1 MDQDGKKQDRTD
13 QEHILREEMNFSDFP
28 IARLG
33 ARDKRQ
39 SIVHEEWVGKKD
51 ERRYQK
57 WIASASSALGLPT
70 ELGER
75 ILVTLVSIS
84 HEQGFAK
91 QTVFTV
97 YRICKILGLPINKN
111 SYKAVENALY
121 QLVGLTIISEEAF
134 YSKSDK
140 KRITTKTAFH
150 IIDTV
155 WLRHVRNDLVP
166 ELPGA
171 NGYVVWNDIILASM
185 KAGYI
190 KRLDGTV
197 YFRLKSPLARTMYKL
212 LDKQMHYRDEWEID
226 IFNLASRLGMAKYK
240 YPSKVIEK
248 LKPAYNELIQDGFLS
263 RTEVVKRGKYTRIRF
278 TKATDVQSWGALAES
293 LSLDTANGTN
303 DGDTNASQ
311 SPSDGLGAVLTG
323 ETASQ
328 AQNTPW
334 SAVYEVYGTS
344 DAYQDTWAAVLKEFS
359 MAVPVATYQQY
370 IEHTRLLA
378 IEDDKAIIGVAYAS
392 AMDWLENRMAR
403 TIRTTLDAYLNT
415 KINSLTFVSIHDSVQ
430 PLAH

>member
-1 MDQDGKKQDRTD
+1 MENEEQRQDTHD
-13 QEHILREEMNFSDFP
+13 QEHTLREEMNFSDFP

-39 SIVHEEWVGKKD
+39 SIVHEEWTGTKN

-75 ILVTLVSIS
+75 VLVTLITIA
-84 HEQGFAK
+84 HEQAFAK

-97 YRICKILGLPINKN
+97 YRIGKILGLPINHQ

-121 QLVGLTIISEEAF
+121 QLAGLTIISQEAF
-134 YSKSDK
+134 YSKPEG
-140 KRITTKTAFH
+140 KRITSKTAFH

-155 WLRHVRNDLVP
+155 WLRHVQNDLVP

-212 LDKQMHYRDEWEID
+212 LDKQMHYRDVWEID
-226 IFNLASRLGMAKYK
+226 VFILASRLGMAKYK

-248 LKPAYNELIQDGFLS
+248 LQPAYNELIQTGFLS
-263 RTEVVKRGKYTRIRF
+263 SAEVVKRGKYTRIRF
-278 TKATDVQSWGALAES
+278 AKAAAARTGKAVAES
-293 LSLDTANGTN
+293 MPSEPVEDSD
-303 DGDTNASQ
+303 DGDTNAA
-311 SPSDGLGAVLTG
+311 PGDEGAHD
-323 ETASQ
+323 
-328 AQNTPW
+328 PW
-334 SAVYEVYGTS
+334 SGAYETYKTS
-344 DAYQDTWAAVLKEFS
+344 KEQQAIWAEVLQGLS
-359 MAVPVATYQQY
+359 MALPRATYHQFV
-370 IEHTRLLA
+370 EHTRLLA
-378 IEDDKAIIGVAYAS
+378 IEGDEAIVGVARIA
-392 AMDWLENRMAR
+392 AKDWLENRLEKRMLKELNR
-403 TIRTTLDAYLNT
+403 LLDHKAH
-415 KINSLTFVSIHDSVQ
+415 SIQFILWNEPDVTNG
-430 PLAH
+430 